1 MEQNDAVLF
10 GHLVLYH
17 IVDAQDQQQNIQLWH
32 SDYSNNGSKAIIDV
46 RFICNY
52 SLCPVHVKSLINV
65 LSFYVTKTVL
75 VRSKWFWSDQID
87 LDLPIMIWS

>member
-17 IVDAQDQQQNIQLWH
+17 IVDAQDHQQNIQLWH

-46 RFICNY
+46 RYVYFNLNFY
-52 SLCPVHVKSLINV
+52 SSFLSYKKNVSIFLDKELI
-65 LSFYVTKTVL
+65 TKKIKRHTVFPRIVSAETIL
-75 VRSKWFWSDQID
+75 F
-87 LDLPIMIWS
+87 

>member
-17 IVDAQDQQQNIQLWH
+17 VVDAQDQQQNIQLWH

-46 RFICNY
+46 RFIYTY
-52 SLCPVHVKSLINV
+52 SLCPVHVIWTVRQMTNLVENVYTLSINE
-65 LSFYVTKTVL
+65 
-75 VRSKWFWSDQID
+75 WQ
-87 LDLPIMIWS
+87 

>member
-1 MEQNDAVLF
+1 MEQNDVVLF

-46 RFICNY
+46 RFIRNY
-52 SLCPVHVKSLINV
+52 S
-65 LSFYVTKTVL
+65 
-75 VRSKWFWSDQID
+75 
-87 LDLPIMIWS
+87 